1 MHRSDQKNTDVDSL
15 PESLIYL
22 NRHMKFHFLVD
33 WLALM
38 SLYDAS
44 KRGINKMLLRCP
56 RKNLGESA
64 TLGACVH
71 GCPAYLCHHFSSRG
85 YLEKETSNHE

>member
-1 MHRSDQKNTDVDSL
+1 MHRIDQNTNVDFL
-15 PESLIYL
+15 PESWIYL

-44 KRGINKMLLRCP
+44 KRGTNKMLLKCP
-56 RKNLGESA
+56 QIN
-64 TLGACVH
+64 
-71 GCPAYLCHHFSSRG
+71 
-85 YLEKETSNHE
+85 